1 MAPSWFCRSVSLFDI
16 RDIELLE
23 APISSWSYEN
33 VKNYDWTEG
42 RGWRV
47 DVRYTYWNSRL
58 ENFLYRKITSRMK
71 KIFCLEAALF
81 QMSRTINIPQRQ
93 YAFCYV
99 VEFELRSGTLGLTF
113 YVKMFVFSF
122 LLNWEVFN
130 YCFLTLGARRSVAA
144 SRRATSA
151 PQASPSSL
159 PLASQSASSSP
170 RGRHRHPLEGKRLI
184 KIKIN
189 TKEARERWHH
199 PAIHRGKSPKTSLQA
214 VASGCF

>member
-47 DVRYTYWNSRL
+47 DVRYTYWNNRL

-71 KIFCLEAALF
+71 QIFCLKAALF

-93 YAFCYV
+93 YAFLLWCGIWTKV
-99 VEFELRSGTLGLTF
+99 WDSGSNFLCQN
-113 YVKMFVFSF
+113 VRISF

-144 SRRATSA
+144 SRQATSA

-170 RGRHRHPLEGKRLI
+170 RGRHRHPLKGKRLI

-189 TKEARERWHH
+189 T
-199 PAIHRGKSPKTSLQA
+199 
-214 VASGCF
+214 